1 MRPFPLSIHDIW
13 HLFCYPLLIFGQT
26 KRCVQTYLLANN
38 NNIFFYSW
46 NRCWI
51 CYLQKVHYPR
61 GWHEGETTLRPYIEQ
76 AFIPVYLATIL
87 NRNSV
92 DQDILYLVN
101 ILESSFILG
110 FFVRSLSWPIL
121 PVGLQAW
128 PLVMCFSPTSIRSSW
143 RTHASGCALWDTS
156 SSSFLLSFST
166 SSCPQHLHEEDVYVE
181 VMHQFT
187 TDNHSFLKGAVLR
200 SRKSCWFLLIHYMH
214 I

>member
-1 MRPFPLSIHDIW
+1 MSRPIYWQIIIIYIFLQLEQMLDL
-13 HLFCYPLLIFGQT
+13 LFTEGSLPT
-26 KRCVQTYLLANN
+26 RLAWRWDDFET
-38 NNIFFYSW
+38 IYWTGIYTRIPSYHTQQEFC
-46 NRCWI
+46 R
-51 CYLQKVHYPR
+51 PR
-61 GWHEGETTLRPYIEQ
+61 
-76 AFIPVYLATIL
+76 
-87 NRNSV
+87 
-92 DQDILYLVN
+92 YLVN

-110 FFVRSLSWPIL
+110 FFDRSLSWPIL
-121 PVGLQAW
+121 PVELQAW

-181 VMHQFT
+181 VVHQFT